1 MKEYKLNIDHK
12 AASVLYEPDVRKQI
26 NIMIN
31 DYMDSHLEIEEV
43 KVEIGEGESIRYTF
57 TIHDTSNE
65 IIGDVN
71 EYVHNIF
78 DFKKYAD
85 KRDIIPAYII
95 DFINREEKKFN
106 LIYTIK
112 F

>member
-1 MKEYKLNIDHK
+1 MQNYKLNMDPK

-26 NIMIN
+26 HIMIN

-43 KVEIGEGESIRYTF
+43 KVEIGEGYTIIYTF
-57 TIHDTSNE
+57 TIHDTSEE
-65 IIGDVN
+65 IIGDVT

-78 DFKKYAD
+78 DFEEYTY
-85 KRDIIPAYII
+85 KRDVTSACAIN
-95 DFINREEKKFN
+95 FINKKEKRFH
-106 LIYTIK
+106 LIYTLK